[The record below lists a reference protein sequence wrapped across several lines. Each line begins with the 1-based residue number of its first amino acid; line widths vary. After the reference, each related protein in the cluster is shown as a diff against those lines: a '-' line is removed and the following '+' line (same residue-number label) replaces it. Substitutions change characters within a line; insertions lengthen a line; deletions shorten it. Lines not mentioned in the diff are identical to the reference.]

1 MNRKEIPLLVGLIVA
16 LFLFCVDRITKMLAL
31 KYLSNDQ
38 TVIVIPRLLSFHLVR
53 NQGAALGMFSST
65 TTLITIVTWLVV
77 VLLCVALWYTTSWQW
92 AIIIGCGIAG
102 AAGNGLDR
110 ILYAP
115 EARWLNGPVIDFLD
129 YGWSVGN
136 VADICL
142 IAAVLGAVI
151 CAILNIRFIQYR
163 TKDGKNLTAFQF
175 LALKRMEREKL
186 SNKQAMNSNREP
198 RNDNVRSQKLELES
212 TSLKEINKKGSFS
225 ASSSSKK
232 RRKSGK
238 TSRRRKY

>member
-1 MNRKEIPLLVGLIVA
+1 MNRKEIPLLVGLVVA

-38 TVIVIPRLLSFHLVR
+38 IITIIPRLLSLHLVR
-53 NQGAALGMFSST
+53 NQGAALGMFST
-65 TTLITIVTWLVV
+65 ATALITIVTWLVAI
-77 VLLCVALWYTTSWQW
+77 LLCVALWYTTSWQW

-151 CAILNIRFIQYR
+151 CVILNIRFIQHQ
-163 TKDGKNLTAFQF
+163 TKDGKNLTTLQYF
-175 LALKRMEREKL
+175 ALKRMEREKL
-186 SNKQAMNSNREP
+186 HKNQLANN
-198 RNDNVRSQKLELES
+198 NTQSQKLQLES
-212 TSLKEINKKGSFS
+212 AQVNAMNKKTSTS